1 MGPLLG
7 PIFARLTLQLFA
19 FCISILLLPFLSPL
33 LHTAADLRRTPPRE
47 AGPRESMQPCRVNER
62 TLTCC
67 ASPAR
72 PPERLPGDGGASAC
86 CAGVRGAAGGSDGG
100 DKKRYSGV
108 QVQPRIQNIH
118 SKLVLPVIIMVG

>member
-1 MGPLLG
+1 
-7 PIFARLTLQLFA
+7 
-19 FCISILLLPFLSPL
+19 
-33 LHTAADLRRTPPRE
+33 
-47 AGPRESMQPCRVNER
+47 MQPCRVNER

-100 DKKRYSGV
+100 DKKRDRTHRRGLKWSID
-108 QVQPRIQNIH
+108 R
-118 SKLVLPVIIMVG
+118 IMVSQHAFGQNDTMVISNKGSN